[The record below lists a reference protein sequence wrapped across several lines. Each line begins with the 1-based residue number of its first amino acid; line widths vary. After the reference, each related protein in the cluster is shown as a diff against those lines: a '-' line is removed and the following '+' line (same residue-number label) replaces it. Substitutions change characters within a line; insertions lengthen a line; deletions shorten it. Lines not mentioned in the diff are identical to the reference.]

1 MGFEVTGTEYQE
13 RGIGHGEHPRCGYQR
28 WDRQAKRTTL
38 PDRFVTLREEDA
50 GRSGVETMVM
60 KGMVVE
66 YQERKACPGRAD
78 IGRRD
83 RRGKERGIPMDP
95 LCYGRAIGYD
105 SEG

>member
-1 MGFEVTGTEYQE
+1 
-13 RGIGHGEHPRCGYQR
+13 
-28 WDRQAKRTTL
+28 
-38 PDRFVTLREEDA
+38 
-50 GRSGVETMVM
+50 MVM

-95 LCYGRAIGYD
+95 LCYGAAVGSD